1 MSSED
6 DRSSSKSKRF
16 AALWGNGDYGRLGL
30 GGLES
35 QWRPSFCS
43 PSSFANQSLRDIAC
57 GGAHTLF
64 LTGICSSPHF
74 FSL

>member
-1 MSSED
+1 VKG
-6 DRSSSKSKRF
+6 RRF

-35 QWRPSFCS
+35 QWRPRACTFFDTISDGD
-43 PSSFANQSLRDIAC
+43 PLASLSC

-64 LTGICSSPHF
+64 LTGIYPKLSGLLPAF
-74 FSL
+74 